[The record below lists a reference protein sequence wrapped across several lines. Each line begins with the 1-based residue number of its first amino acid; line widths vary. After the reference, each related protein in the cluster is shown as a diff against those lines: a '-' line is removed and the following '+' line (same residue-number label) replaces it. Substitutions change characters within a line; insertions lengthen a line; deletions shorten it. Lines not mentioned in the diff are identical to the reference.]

1 MLKNTY
7 IYNHYFISQIVY
19 RIIKSISYSMTL
31 LSIHMP
37 LFLKNGDEKKFK
49 CGKIGHNS
57 YF

>member
-37 LFLKNGDEKKFK
+37 LFLKNGDEKKV
-49 CGKIGHNS
+49 
-57 YF
+57 